1 MNLTGKKIV
10 ITGGTGGIGSLLR
23 TALEKKKADVW
34 VLDRSFAIENPRH
47 IKGDLSHAE
56 GITAAGEGIA
66 GIAPDILINLAG
78 LQFFG
83 AFEDESPEH
92 LAALMQV
99 NLLAPMRLAQAV
111 LPGMK
116 QRGRGMIVNIG
127 SVFGA
132 IPSAY
137 FASYSV
143 SKAGMRALSDALRRE
158 LEGTGV
164 SVVHIAPRAVRTALN
179 NVQVMALAK
188 ATNMKMDTPEH
199 VVERIV
205 IAMEG
210 GHAHTVIG
218 FPERL
223 FVKLHGLSTK
233 LIDNGIR
240 GQTKAARA
248 VLVQPKI

>member
-1 MNLTGKKIV
+1 MKLAGTKIV
-10 ITGGTGGIGSLLR
+10 ITGGSGGIGSLLR
-23 TALEKKKADVW
+23 AALEKKRADVW
-34 VLDRSFAIENPRH
+34 VLDRSFAVESPRH
-47 IKGDLSHAE
+47 IAGDLSHAE
-56 GITAAGEGIA
+56 GIRAAAQAVAAVE
-66 GIAPDILINLAG
+66 PDMLINLAG

-83 AFEDESPEH
+83 AFEDEAAEH

-99 NLLAPMRLAQAV
+99 NLLAPMQLIQAV

-116 QRGRGMIVNIG
+116 KRGRGMIVNIG

-164 SVVHIAPRAVRTALN
+164 DVVHVAPRAVKTSLN
-179 NVQVMALAK
+179 NAQVMALAK
-188 ATNMKMDTPEH
+188 ATKMKMDTPEH

-205 IAMEG
+205 SAICRKLELSSGAV
-210 GHAHTVIG
+210 AQDVSTVFNFDIYSSG
-218 FPERL
+218 
-223 FVKLHGLSTK
+223 S
-233 LIDNGIR
+233 
-240 GQTKAARA
+240 
-248 VLVQPKI
+248 